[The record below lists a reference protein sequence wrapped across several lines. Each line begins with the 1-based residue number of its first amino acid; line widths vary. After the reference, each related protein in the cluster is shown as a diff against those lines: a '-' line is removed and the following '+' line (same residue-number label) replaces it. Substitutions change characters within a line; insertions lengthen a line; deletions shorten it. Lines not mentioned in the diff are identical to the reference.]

1 MPRMPRLTREISKRL
16 LRHSLRISF
25 RWHATAILALLLP
38 ATLAHAD
45 SVSFDDKAG
54 VPRLNRHDDVLSLA
68 SSISEINNRL
78 VSGYKLSFSTSSDF
92 SGALDCTTAGE
103 KCGSWGAGGDFTIK
117 EKGVKGYI
125 FSGVFSG
132 TVTWTSDGCEG
143 SGRKET
149 CEYTLFADIKGI
161 YSPDGK
167 KGPSYSMPGTVK
179 ILFTSHGPYT
189 GKGIITKDTTGIT
202 NLNTVPEPGTLAL
215 LATGLLGT
223 LITARRRFF

>member
-1 MPRMPRLTREISKRL
+1 MPDMFCVARGVLKRL
-16 LRHSLRISF
+16 PRHSLRISF
-25 RWHATAILALLLP
+25 LWHATAVLALLLP

-54 VPRLNRHDDVLSLA
+54 IPRFNKHDDVLSLV
-68 SSISEINNRL
+68 SSITEINNRL

-92 SGALDCTTAGE
+92 SGALNCTTAGE
-103 KCGSWGAGGDFTIK
+103 KCGSWGAGGEFTIK

-161 YSPDGK
+161 YTPDGK
-167 KGPSYSMPGTVK
+167 KGPSYSMPGTVD
-179 ILFTSHGPYT
+179 ILFTSRGPYT
-189 GKGIITKDTTGIT
+189 GKGIISKDTTGVT
-202 NLNTVPEPGTLAL
+202 DLSTVPEPGTLAL
-215 LATGLLGT
+215 LGTGLVGAM
-223 LITARRRFF
+223 ITARRRLF